1 MLIIQKSSGMH
12 WTLHAKAK
20 MHFYGIS
27 EQRVKRILH
36 TPKRVE
42 EGIAPDTIAV
52 MQPAGSAK
60 HPHELWVMMAQNSK
74 MDNTTQP
81 SPGVTAGTARD
92 MGKTRPVKYGVAV
105 PPRAEFHGVKIISVW
120 RYPGTT
126 KPGEPLPQAVL
137 RGLLGSLL

>member
-1 MLIIQKSSGMH
+1 MLILKQSGDIH

-52 MQPAGSAK
+52 MQPAGSPK
-60 HPHELWVMMAQNSK
+60 HPHELWVMLSGQSTKTSK
-74 MDNTTQP
+74 
-81 SPGVTAGTARD
+81 SLKLKA
-92 MGKTRPVKYGVAV
+92 KTR
-105 PPRAEFHGVKIISVW
+105 IISVW

-126 KPGEPLPQAVL
+126 KPGEPLPQDVV
-137 RGLLGSLL
+137 RGLLGSLV